1 VNIPSRYTLVYDTS
15 GVVLRSMPI
24 QPVEFKEFSAL
35 KSEDTAVLTWT
46 VQNEQDIQQYE
57 VERSTDG
64 QVYRKIGTVLA
75 ANAGQYTF
83 SDVQPQTFN
92 SYRIKGLHKDGFYRY
107 SGLTNLTFPIT
118 VNTFNG
124 DGDWSDASKWSNGTV
139 PNFLFAGERLIIK
152 GKCNFNLFEFTTNG
166 EILISDSSTLF
177 IEQSE
182 HKLQFYQHG
191 TLIIKGTVENK
202 GDYFENIGTLQ
213 VFGTFINASYFIN
226 YGPDFTIE
234 AGGKFIN
241 TLGNTFVSEEIT
253 IKGDGTFI
261 NEGTIAGNV
270 TFEGNISNGG
280 ILAPGSSPGTVQV
293 KGDYTA
299 TPTAVHAFEVGG
311 ISNGAYDVLS
321 ATGNVHLDGALN
333 VSLINGFEPSGEDE
347 VTIIQGMIKGTFS
360 KVTIPDNYTLVY
372 RSSAVVL
379 KAVRPTA
386 VTFTTVTVI
395 EVENGRVLH
404 WEVGAETNLDGYEV
418 ERRVEGGIY
427 KRIGFVEAQGKSRYS
442 FTDLEPVQGVVYY
455 RIRFIGEDGT
465 FDYSKEV
472 SLKSNGNTALKV
484 FPVPVHK
491 SDVTL
496 QHRAAGEGSL
506 IRILS
511 VDGRLVRQVRPERG
525 TLQTPISLN
534 GFAQGLYVIQV
545 NDGNGIVETVKLI
558 VQ

>member
-1 VNIPSRYTLVYDTS
+1 
-15 GVVLRSMPI
+15 
-24 QPVEFKEFSAL
+24 
-35 KSEDTAVLTWT
+35 
-46 VQNEQDIQQYE
+46 
-57 VERSTDG
+57 
-64 QVYRKIGTVLA
+64 
-75 ANAGQYTF
+75 
-83 SDVQPQTFN
+83 
-92 SYRIKGLHKDGFYRY
+92 
-107 SGLTNLTFPIT
+107 
-118 VNTFNG
+118 
-124 DGDWSDASKWSNGTV
+124 
-139 PNFLFAGERLIIK
+139 
-152 GKCNFNLFEFTTNG
+152 
-166 EILISDSSTLF
+166 
-177 IEQSE
+177 
-182 HKLQFYQHG
+182 
-191 TLIIKGTVENK
+191 
-202 GDYFENIGTLQ
+202 
-213 VFGTFINASYFIN
+213 
-226 YGPDFTIE
+226 
-234 AGGKFIN
+234 
-241 TLGNTFVSEEIT
+241 
-253 IKGDGTFI
+253 
-261 NEGTIAGNV
+261 
-270 TFEGNISNGG
+270 
-280 ILAPGSSPGTVQV
+280 
-293 KGDYTA
+293 
-299 TPTAVHAFEVGG
+299 
-311 ISNGAYDVLS
+311 
-321 ATGNVHLDGALN
+321 VHLDGALN